1 MTQKDRQLAECYA
14 ELASIPAAGLFEK
27 PTADETARVDEVCAR
42 LVRLL
47 LLPSEDWSAAATDED
62 FQSMLHGIVRGTLRD
77 LFDGKACVAL
87 SAHYPPSWQLR
98 GERLVKEVVPS
109 TASQHSVGRL
119 LAHSVLALV
128 QLIEGPVFPFWRCPV
143 CERVFVRVKRQRY
156 CSPTCAYRAKMEGPQ
171 GDQKRARMRAY
182 MAERRDVARAA
193 ALIRDLPKDEQ
204 LAAVQTKFRKY
215 VEKARLNALLQK
227 ARRSLVEDGQT
238 DGA

>member
-1 MTQKDRQLAECYA
+1 
-14 ELASIPAAGLFEK
+14 
-27 PTADETARVDEVCAR
+27 
-42 LVRLL
+42 
-47 LLPSEDWSAAATDED
+47 
-62 FQSMLHGIVRGTLRD
+62 
-77 LFDGKACVAL
+77 
-87 SAHYPPSWQLR
+87 
-98 GERLVKEVVPS
+98 
-109 TASQHSVGRL
+109 
-119 LAHSVLALV
+119 
-128 QLIEGPVFPFWRCPV
+128 
-143 CERVFVRVKRQRY
+143 
-156 CSPTCAYRAKMEGPQ
+156 MEGPQ